1 MTIFI
6 DFFQCEKFC
15 RSFHQLIHNGNK
27 IPRFQADDSDYLM
40 ESQFHGWSTVE
51 TWKTKEDKTGFMVG
65 WEGCM
70 AEDSH
75 SFAKAFQVKLSIFD

>member
-1 MTIFI
+1 
-6 DFFQCEKFC
+6 
-15 RSFHQLIHNGNK
+15 
-27 IPRFQADDSDYLM
+27 M